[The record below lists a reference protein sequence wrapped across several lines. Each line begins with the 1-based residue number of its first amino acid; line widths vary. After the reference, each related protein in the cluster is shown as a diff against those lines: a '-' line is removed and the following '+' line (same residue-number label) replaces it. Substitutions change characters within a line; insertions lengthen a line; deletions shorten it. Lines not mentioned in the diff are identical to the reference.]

1 MRALDL
7 AAHVSNRCMD
17 LDMPTTHF
25 KLQKMLYILEVKSL
39 IHYGK
44 SLIDE
49 NFEAWEY
56 GPFLRSVYNKYSYM
70 AACEIKV
77 RQKINHEL
85 PSDQR
90 NAIINNIDELAGMNL
105 WELAQISM
113 EPGTPWAKVY
123 KKGTQVQIPNQLI
136 VSYAK
141 ELREAISKENQNN
154 KGDKNVEDVSI
165 RLG

>member
-7 AAHVSNRCMD
+7 AAHVANRCMD
-17 LDMPTTHF
+17 LGMPTTHF

-39 IHYGK
+39 IHSGK

-56 GPFLRSVYNKYSYM
+56 GPFLRSVYDKYSYM

-77 RQKINHEL
+77 RQKTGREL

-90 NAIINNIDELAGMNL
+90 NAIINNIDELAKMNL

-113 EPGTPWAKVY
+113 EPNTPWAKVY
-123 KKGTQVQIPNQLI
+123 KKGAQVQIPNQLI

-141 ELREAISKENQNN
+141 ALREEIDKESQLNKSVRDISI
-154 KGDKNVEDVSI
+154 D
-165 RLG
+165 

>member
-17 LDMPTTHF
+17 LGMPTTHF

-39 IHYGK
+39 IHSGK

-56 GPFLRSVYNKYSYM
+56 GPFLRSVYDKYSYM

-77 RQKINHEL
+77 RQKTKSEL

-90 NAIINNIDELAGMNL
+90 NAIINNIDDMAGMNL

-113 EPGTPWAKVY
+113 EPNTPWAKVY
-123 KKGTQVQIPNQLI
+123 KKGTQVKIPDQLM

-141 ELREAISKENQNN
+141 ALKEEIDRENKIN
-154 KGDKNVEDVSI
+154 KGDKNVEDISI
-165 RLG
+165 R

>member
-7 AAHVSNRCMD
+7 AAHVINRCMD
-17 LDMPTTHF
+17 LGEPTTHF

-39 IHYGK
+39 VHSGK

-56 GPFLRSVYNKYSYM
+56 GPFLRSVYDKYSYM
-70 AACEIKV
+70 AACEMKI
-77 RQKINHEL
+77 RQKTNREL

-90 NAIINNIDELAGMNL
+90 NAIINNIDELAKMNL
-105 WELAQISM
+105 WELAQYSM
-113 EPGTPWAKVY
+113 ESNTPWAKVY
-123 KKGTQVQIPNQLI
+123 EKGSQVKIPNQLI

-141 ELREAISKENQNN
+141 ALREEIDKESQVNKSVRDISI
-154 KGDKNVEDVSI
+154 D
-165 RLG
+165 

>member
-17 LDMPTTHF
+17 LGMPTTHF

-39 IHYGK
+39 IHSGK

-56 GPFLRSVYNKYSYM
+56 GPFLRSVYDKYSYM
-70 AACEIKV
+70 AACEINV
-77 RQKINHEL
+77 RQKTDREL

-90 NAIINNIDELAGMNL
+90 NAIINNIDDMAGMNL

-113 EPGTPWAKVY
+113 EADTPWATWAKVY

-136 VSYAK
+136 VSYANK
-141 ELREAISKENQNN
+141 LRETINKESKINKSVSDISI
-154 KGDKNVEDVSI
+154 D
-165 RLG
+165 

>member
-7 AAHVSNRCMD
+7 AAHVANRCMD
-17 LDMPTTHF
+17 LGMPTTHF

-39 IHYGK
+39 IHSGK

-56 GPFLRSVYNKYSYM
+56 GPFLRSVYDKYSYM
-70 AACEIKV
+70 AACEINV
-77 RQKINHEL
+77 RQKTNHEL

-113 EPGTPWAKVY
+113 EPNTPWAKVY
-123 KKGTQVQIPNQLI
+123 EKDAQVKIPNQLI

-141 ELREAISKENQNN
+141 ALREEIDKESQLNKSVRDISI
-154 KGDKNVEDVSI
+154 D
-165 RLG
+165 

>member
-7 AAHVSNRCMD
+7 AAHVLNRCMD
-17 LDMPTTHF
+17 LGEPTTHF

-39 IHYGK
+39 IHSGK

-56 GPFLRSVYNKYSYM
+56 GPLLRSVYDKYSYM
-70 AACEIKV
+70 AACEINV
-77 RQKINHEL
+77 RQQTDRGL

-105 WELAQISM
+105 WELAQYSM
-113 EPGTPWAKVY
+113 EPNTPWAKVY

-141 ELREAISKENQNN
+141 ELREEIDRENKIN
-154 KGDKNVEDVSI
+154 KGDKNVEDISI
-165 RLG
+165 R

>member
-1 MRALDL
+1 MRAIDL
-7 AAHVSNRCMD
+7 AAHVINRCMD
-17 LDMPTTHF
+17 LGEPTTHF
-25 KLQKMLYILEVKSL
+25 KLQKMLYLLEVKSL
-39 IHYGK
+39 VHSGK

-77 RQKINHEL
+77 RQKTDREL

-113 EPGTPWAKVY
+113 EADTPWAKVY
-123 KKGTQVQIPNQLI
+123 EKDKEVKIPDQLM

-141 ELREAISKENQNN
+141 TLREAISKENQVN
-154 KGDKNVEDVSI
+154 KSVRDISI
-165 RLG
+165 D

>member
-1 MRALDL
+1 MRTLDL

-17 LDMPTTHF
+17 LGMPTTHF

-39 IHYGK
+39 VHSGK

-56 GPFLRSVYNKYSYM
+56 GPFLKSVYDKYSYM
-70 AACEIKV
+70 AACEMLV
-77 RQKINHEL
+77 RQKTDREL

-90 NAIINNIDELAGMNL
+90 NAIINNIDELAKMNL
-105 WELAQISM
+105 WELAQYSM
-113 EPGTPWAKVY
+113 EPNTPWAKVY
-123 KKGTQVQIPNQLI
+123 EKGSQVKIPNQLM

-141 ELREAISKENQNN
+141 ALREEIDKESQVNKSVRDISIN
-154 KGDKNVEDVSI
+154 
-165 RLG
+165 

>member
-1 MRALDL
+1 MRAVDL
-7 AAHVSNRCMD
+7 AAHVINRCMD
-17 LDMPTTHF
+17 LGMPTTHF

-39 IHYGK
+39 IHFGK
-44 SLIDE
+44 SR

-77 RQKINHEL
+77 RQKTDREL

-113 EPGTPWAKVY
+113 EADTPWAKVY
-123 KKGTQVQIPNQLI
+123 KKGTQVKIPDQLM

-141 ELREAISKENQNN
+141 ELREAINKESQIN
-154 KGDKNVEDVSI
+154 KSVRDISI
-165 RLG
+165 D

>member
-17 LDMPTTHF
+17 LGMPTTHF

-39 IHYGK
+39 IHFGK

-56 GPFLRSVYNKYSYM
+56 GPFLRSVYDKYSYM

-77 RQKINHEL
+77 RQKADREL

-90 NAIINNIDELAGMNL
+90 NAIINNIDDMAGMNL

-113 EPGTPWAKVY
+113 EPNTPWAKVY
-123 KKGTQVQIPNQLI
+123 KKGSQVKIPNQLI

-141 ELREAISKENQNN
+141 ALREEIDRENKIN
-154 KGDKNVEDVSI
+154 KGDKNVEDISI
-165 RLG
+165 R

>member
-7 AAHVSNRCMD
+7 AAHVANRCMD

-39 IHYGK
+39 IHSGK

-56 GPFLRSVYNKYSYM
+56 GPFLRSVYDKYSYM

-77 RQKINHEL
+77 RQKTNKEL

-113 EPGTPWAKVY
+113 EPNTPWAKVY
-123 KKGTQVQIPNQLI
+123 EKDAQVKIPNQLM
-136 VSYAK
+136 VSYARA
-141 ELREAISKENQNN
+141 LRESISKENQVN
-154 KGDKNVEDVSI
+154 KSVRDISI
-165 RLG
+165 D